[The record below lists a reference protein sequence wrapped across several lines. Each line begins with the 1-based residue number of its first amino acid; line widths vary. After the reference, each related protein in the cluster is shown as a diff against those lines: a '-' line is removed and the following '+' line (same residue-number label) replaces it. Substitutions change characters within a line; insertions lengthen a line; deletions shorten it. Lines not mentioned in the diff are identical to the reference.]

1 MSTAPIV
8 TEDRSNDASLVN
20 GHFRFMS
27 CLGAGGMGSVY
38 MARYLGGCL
47 VAVKLVKHM
56 VDNPNAQELEDR
68 FERECRILMGLRH
81 PSIVTAFTH
90 GRIRGT
96 QQRFLVMEYVEGMTL
111 ADLRRNLGRPLTPG
125 EAAQLLTPLADALAY
140 CHANRIFHRDL
151 SPKNVLVVESVDGER
166 HVKLVDFGASWRDE
180 DTKLTQGVIFGNI
193 DFQPI
198 ERFQRETQSL
208 DPTIVGFD
216 VDLFGL
222 GAIGYYLTGGE
233 GGKGALLDIHQK
245 VGAEPLNIEDDAW
258 RDLLER
264 AIGRERHVHFSDM
277 NAFQRALRPF
287 HPSDHERSRRG
298 DSAFWLDDLESPAP
312 VDDEAA
318 QAVAEE
324 VRAATRAR
332 RRTRPFSYRIERL
345 PRRAKKAL
353 FAVFLVLAFVIG
365 ALVG

>member
-1 MSTAPIV
+1 MNTAPV
-8 TEDRSNDASLVN
+8 VVEERSADASLVN
-20 GHFRFMS
+20 GHFRFIS

-56 VDNPNAQELEDR
+56 ADNPNAQELEDR

-96 QQRFLVMEYVEGMTL
+96 QQRFLVMEYVEGITL
-111 ADLRRNLGRPLTPG
+111 AEYRRNLGRPLTPQ
-125 EAAQLLTPLADALAY
+125 EATQLLTPLADALAY
-140 CHANRIFHRDL
+140 CHANRIYHRDL
-151 SPKNVLVVESVDGER
+151 SPKNVLVIEGVNGEK

-180 DTKLTQGVIFGNI
+180 EQQLTQGVIFGNI

-198 ERFQRETQSL
+198 ERFQRETQAL
-208 DPTIVGFD
+208 DPTIVGLE

-222 GAIGYYLTGGE
+222 AAIGYYLTGGN
-233 GGKGALLDIHQK
+233 GGKGSLLDIHQK
-245 VGAEPLNIEDDAW
+245 VGAEPLDVVDPDW
-258 RDLLER
+258 RTLLES
-264 AIGRERHVHFSDM
+264 AIHRDRTEQFADM

-287 HPSDHERSRRG
+287 HPSEHERAREG
-298 DSAFWLDDLESPAP
+298 DVAFWIDDVEQAP
-312 VDDEAA
+312 RPNDEAA

-324 VRAATRAR
+324 VRAAARAR
-332 RRTRPFSYRIERL
+332 RRHRPMSERIERL
-345 PRRAKKAL
+345 PRRAKQAL
-353 FAVFLVLAFVIG
+353 FAAFLLTAFVIG
-365 ALVG
+365 AGVG